1 MGGGDSEIS
10 AGTTRV
16 LLESAWFEPAGIRR
30 TSRRHGL
37 HTEASH
43 RFERGA
49 DPGMVIASL
58 DRCAALIAELAG
70 GTVRRGVVDAHPRR
84 IKPARVKLSWARPAQ
99 VLGMPVP
106 RTRARRILEGLG
118 FELERSTAREAVLRV
133 PSWRADVSREEDL
146 IEEIVRTLGYD
157 AIPETLPPIA
167 RETPSLPA
175 EAQVTERARQAL
187 EAAGFSEAVNF
198 SFVAPR
204 DLAPLVGEGSDR
216 SPGIALRN
224 PISAELAVMR
234 TSLVPS
240 LLLNVG
246 YNLRQRVEDVRL
258 YELASSYHR
267 RPPGF
272 PEDLPAQEDLR
283 LAAAA
288 LGRRSPRGWS
298 APVELFDLFDLKGA
312 VEGLLEA
319 LGIAGVGWTPGRQPW
334 LHPRSS
340 FTLETGLAAGGSEV
354 LGSGGEIHPR
364 LAQAF
369 GLPRGVMALELSFA
383 GLCRAA
389 RLVPSYRP
397 APRYPAVLRDLAV
410 VVDESVP
417 AERVLGGVRAEQLV
431 EQVVLFD
438 VYRGAPV
445 PAGKKNLA
453 MAIHYRA
460 EGRTLTDDEA
470 DAAHAR
476 IVQRLAAEGAQLRA

>member
-10 AGTTRV
+10 AATTRV
-16 LLESAWFEPAGIRR
+16 LLESAWFAPAGIRR

-49 DPGMVIASL
+49 DPGMVIPSL
-58 DRCAALIAELAG
+58 DRCAALIAELAS
-70 GTVRRGVVDAHPRR
+70 GTVRRGVVDAHPRK
-84 IKPARVKLSWARPAQ
+84 IKPTRVKLSWKRPAQ

-106 RTRARRILEGLG
+106 RAQARRILEALG
-118 FELERSTAREAVLRV
+118 FALERSSERDAIVRV
-133 PSWRADVSREEDL
+133 PTWRADVAREEDL

-157 AIPETLPPIA
+157 SIPETLPSIA
-167 RETPSLPA
+167 RQTPALPA
-175 EAQVTERARQAL
+175 DAQVTERARRAL

-198 SFVAPR
+198 SFVAPG
-204 DLAPLVGEGSDR
+204 DLAPLVGGAAEP

-240 LLLNVG
+240 LLRNVG

-267 RPPGF
+267 TPAGF
-272 PEDLPAQEDLR
+272 PEDLPAREDLR
-283 LAAAA
+283 LAAVAF
-288 LGRRSPRGWS
+288 GRRTPRGWS
-298 APVELFDLFDLKGA
+298 APAEPFDLYDLKAA

-319 LGIAGVGWTPGRQPW
+319 LAIEGVAWAPGREPW

-340 FTLETGLAAGGSEV
+340 FALDAAPAGGGREA

-364 LAQAF
+364 LARAF

-383 GLCRAA
+383 GLCRSA
-389 RLVPSYRP
+389 RLVPAHRP
-397 APRYPAVLRDLAV
+397 VPRYPAVLRDLAV
-410 VVDESVP
+410 VVDESTP
-417 AERVLGGVRAEQLV
+417 AERVLAGVREERLV

-438 VYRGAPV
+438 VYRGAPL
-445 PAGKKNLA
+445 PPGKKNLA

-460 EGRTLTDDEA
+460 EGRTLTDEEA

-476 IVQRLAAEGAQLRA
+476 IVRRLAADGAQLRA